1 MTNPAPEELIPFLA
15 HKDRLVRSY
24 TARLLGLDNE
34 EQVEQYLKSIL
45 VHGVARRRCLAVQ
58 AMGDLA
64 DDWTIQ
70 PLEAALRDADPAVRA
85 QAACAL
91 GQVGNPDTAPFLAAT
106 LSDSDASVRASTALA
121 LGRVGRCDRRPG
133 VDRPAVRSRQPR
145 AE

>member
-1 MTNPAPEELIPFLA
+1 M
-15 HKDRLVRSY
+15 RSY

-70 PLEAALRDADPAVRA
+70 PL
-85 QAACAL
+85 
-91 GQVGNPDTAPFLAAT
+91 
-106 LSDSDASVRASTALA
+106 
-121 LGRVGRCDRRPG
+121 
-133 VDRPAVRSRQPR
+133 
-145 AE
+145 

>member
-1 MTNPAPEELIPFLA
+1 M
-15 HKDRLVRSY
+15 RSY

-70 PLEAALRDADPAVRA
+70 PPSSAMDRY
-85 QAACAL
+85 C
-91 GQVGNPDTAPFLAAT
+91 
-106 LSDSDASVRASTALA
+106 
-121 LGRVGRCDRRPG
+121 GRQD
-133 VDRPAVRSRQPR
+133 
-145 AE
+145 